1 MKLNHIDKIIDEVN
15 KLRIEFKKTNLLT
28 QEIINKHVEKL
39 KEYKEYLR
47 PNDKDELLEIVQP
60 NGESLDFVAPRWFC
74 HLLGLRHKCIH
85 LLLRWNNFIILQ
97 TRDWNKVDNPGYLDL
112 SVGGH
117 IIDKD
122 TAIKSAYKEMNE
134 ELGLNKSDIMRLF
147 YRRTLHHISGYSF
160 SEINERNNF
169 YNNEWCE
176 VYSAELQLDSISN
189 IKFSDGAVVG
199 LYLCPIDQIGNLLS
213 QDKIKLTDAVKKGLR
228 LLNK

>member
-1 MKLNHIDKIIDEVN
+1 MILNHIDKITEKIN
-15 KLRIEFKKTNLLT
+15 SLRVEFKKTNLLT
-28 QEIINKHVEKL
+28 QEIINKHVEDL
-39 KEYKEYLR
+39 KPYKQYFR
-47 PNDKDELLEIVQP
+47 PLDKDELLEIVQP

-97 TRDWNKVDNPGYLDL
+97 TRAWDKVDNPSYLDL

-117 IIDKD
+117 IINED
-122 TAIKSAYKEMNE
+122 TTIESAYKEMDE
-134 ELGLNKSDIMRLF
+134 ELGLNKNDVMRLF
-147 YRRTLHHISGYSF
+147 YRRSMHHLTSYPF
-160 SEINERNNF
+160 SEINEKNNF

-176 VYSAELQLDSISN
+176 VYTTDIKEDSIKN

-199 LYLCPIDQIGNLLS
+199 LYLCPIDQIDNLLN
-213 QDKIKLTDAVKKGLR
+213 QDKIKLTDAVKKGLK